1 MSNERAIPKTTGA
14 VRDAKGR
21 FQAGTKMGGRKPLA
35 PELRDALLPLGYKAV
50 RALNKILDDPQAK
63 DADKLRAVDIVLE
76 RLLGKAAQ
84 PILAEIHQDAE
95 PMTLSQMMERAR
107 ELLGDG

>member
-1 MSNERAIPKTTGA
+1 MPTKRAENGQA
-14 VRDAKGR
+14 RDNKGR
-21 FQAGTKMGGRKPLA
+21 FVKGNKGGPGRTPLA
-35 PELRDALLPLGYKAV
+35 PDLKNALLPLGEKAV
-50 RALNKILDDPQAK
+50 AALNKILDDPAAK
-63 DADKLRAVDIVLE
+63 DADKLRVVEIVLE